1 MITIFTPAYNR
12 KKELSVLYN
21 SLLLQDYN
29 NFEWVIVDDGS
40 VDDTENLI
48 LDLKN
53 ENKINIVYFKQENRG
68 KSKAVNQGIKLAK
81 GDLFLCIDSDDY
93 FLPNVLSMINKEYEN
108 IKNDDS
114 IAGLGFLHYKVNTE
128 EVIGTKFPNEN
139 MVDTY
144 FNIYNLY
151 KVKGDKQLMF
161 KTKIMKEFLFPEI
174 EGEKFVPEALVFN
187 RISQKYKMK
196 FINKAIV
203 YKDYLESGYSNNYF
217 KLAKNNPKGQVLYY
231 KELYELQPTLYN
243 VAAYNMYSIFAK
255 NGMIK
260 TIKDHPSKVKSLIM
274 YLPALYKAKT
284 KK

>member
-12 KKELSVLYN
+12 KKELNVLYK

-29 NFEWVIVDDGS
+29 DFEWVIVDDGS

-53 ENKINIVYFKQENRG
+53 ENKMNIVYFKQENKG

-217 KLAKNNPKGQVLYY
+217 KLAKKNPKGQVLYY

-255 NGMIK
+255 NGMIQ
-260 TIKDHPSKVKSLIM
+260 TIKDHPSKLKSLLM

>member
-12 KKELSVLYN
+12 KKELNVLYK

-29 NFEWVIVDDGS
+29 DFEWVIVDDGS

-53 ENKINIVYFKQENRG
+53 ENKMNIVYFKQENKG

-217 KLAKNNPKGQVLYY
+217 KLAKKNPKGQVLYY
-231 KELYELQPTLYN
+231 KELYELEPTLYN

-255 NGMIK
+255 NGMIQ
-260 TIKDHPSKVKSLIM
+260 TIKDHPSKLKSLLM

>member
-29 NFEWVIVDDGS
+29 DFEWVIVDDGS

-53 ENKINIVYFKQENRG
+53 ENKMNIVYFKQENKG

-151 KVKGDKQLMF
+151 KVKGDKQLIF

>member
-93 FLPNVLSMINKEYEN
+93 FLPNVLSMINREYEN

-151 KVKGDKQLMF
+151 KVKGDKQLIF

>member
-21 SLLLQDYN
+21 SLLVQDYN
-29 NFEWVIVDDGS
+29 DFEWVIVDDGS
-40 VDDTENLI
+40 VDDTESLI

-53 ENKINIVYFKQENRG
+53 ENKMNIVYFKQENKG

-93 FLPNVLSMINKEYEN
+93 FLPNVLSMINREYEN

-260 TIKDHPSKVKSLIM
+260 TIKEHPSKVKSLIM
-274 YLPALYKAKT
+274 YMPALYKAKT

>member
-29 NFEWVIVDDGS
+29 DFEWVIVDDGS

-53 ENKINIVYFKQENRG
+53 ENKINIVYFKQENKG

-93 FLPNVLSMINKEYEN
+93 FLPNVLSMINREYEN

-151 KVKGDKQLMF
+151 KVKGDKQLIF

>member
-53 ENKINIVYFKQENRG
+53 ENKINIVYFKQENKG

-151 KVKGDKQLMF
+151 KVKGDKQLIF

>member
-93 FLPNVLSMINKEYEN
+93 FLPNVLSMINREYEN

>member
-53 ENKINIVYFKQENRG
+53 ENKINIVYFKQENKG

-93 FLPNVLSMINKEYEN
+93 FLPNVLSMINREYEN

-151 KVKGDKQLMF
+151 KVKGDKQLIF
-161 KTKIMKEFLFPEI
+161 KTKIMKEFSFPEI

>member
-53 ENKINIVYFKQENRG
+53 ENKINIVYFKQKNRG

-93 FLPNVLSMINKEYEN
+93 FLPNVLSMINREYEN

-151 KVKGDKQLMF
+151 KVKGDKQLIF

>member
-21 SLLLQDYN
+21 SLLVQDYN
-29 NFEWVIVDDGS
+29 DFEWVIVDDGS
-40 VDDTENLI
+40 VDDTESLI

-53 ENKINIVYFKQENRG
+53 ENKMNIVYFKQENKG

-93 FLPNVLSMINKEYEN
+93 FLPNVLSMINREYEN

-231 KELYELQPTLYN
+231 KELYELEPTLYN

-255 NGMIK
+255 NRMIK